1 MLRSHAHPFTWQ
13 RDPRS
18 GNHLLSYCATS
29 EPLQTVHI
37 TPSTDVRL
45 DFHFPPTVKL
55 AQRVRVL
62 ALGDGSSTPSLVGE
76 LAQGGR
82 VSTRA
87 VAGAKFKVVEVV
99 KGLDRPL
106 LQITVGLCLLWLHS
120 LFLHLPHTRLTPASM
135 HSSTPRPCP
144 PTRTPSHRQASHEAE
159 QHVDIGSSVVLTVK
173 LPATAFGPAELFWL
187 WGGDDAFAR
196 EHLHGSVLP
205 GQTLRIATMAGEQW
219 IAKDK
224 ASGTVL
230 LTTTTTDAA
239 EQSVELTAVAAPT
252 VEKKAARFVKPTRKR

>member
-62 ALGDGSSTPSLVGE
+62 ALGDGSATPSLVGE

-106 LQITVGLCLLWLHS
+106 LQITVGLC
-120 LFLHLPHTRLTPASM
+120 
-135 HSSTPRPCP
+135 
-144 PTRTPSHRQASHEAE
+144 
-159 QHVDIGSSVVLTVK
+159 
-173 LPATAFGPAELFWL
+173 
-187 WGGDDAFAR
+187 
-196 EHLHGSVLP
+196 
-205 GQTLRIATMAGEQW
+205 
-219 IAKDK
+219 
-224 ASGTVL
+224 
-230 LTTTTTDAA
+230 
-239 EQSVELTAVAAPT
+239 
-252 VEKKAARFVKPTRKR
+252 

>member
-1 MLRSHAHPFTWQ
+1 
-13 RDPRS
+13 
-18 GNHLLSYCATS
+18 
-29 EPLQTVHI
+29 VHI
-37 TPSTDVRL
+37 APSTNVKL
-45 DFHFPPTVKL
+45 DFHFPPTAKL
-55 AQRVRVL
+55 AERVRVL

-106 LQITVGLCLLWLHS
+106 LQMTVGLYLLAS
-120 LFLHLPHTRLTPASM
+120 HLPHTRLTFAS
-135 HSSTPRPCP
+135 HPPPTLPTPPTPRPCL
-144 PTRTPSHRQASHEAE
+144 PTRTPLPSQASHEAE
-159 QHVDIGSSVVLTVK
+159 QHVDIGSSVSLTVQ

-239 EQSVELTAVAAPT
+239 EQSVELSAVAAPA
-252 VEKKAARFVKPTRKR
+252 VEKKAARFVKAARKR

>member
-62 ALGDGSSTPSLVGE
+62 ALGDGSATPSLVGE

-87 VAGAKFKVVEVV
+87 CMRRLLAKHAEVTCE
-99 KGLDRPL
+99 RPR
-106 LQITVGLCLLWLHS
+106 H
-120 LFLHLPHTRLTPASM
+120 F
-135 HSSTPRPCP
+135 
-144 PTRTPSHRQASHEAE
+144 
-159 QHVDIGSSVVLTVK
+159 GS
-173 LPATAFGPAELFWL
+173 
-187 WGGDDAFAR
+187 R
-196 EHLHGSVLP
+196 
-205 GQTLRIATMAGEQW
+205 R
-219 IAKDK
+219 
-224 ASGTVL
+224 
-230 LTTTTTDAA
+230 
-239 EQSVELTAVAAPT
+239 
-252 VEKKAARFVKPTRKR
+252 RRR

>member
-1 MLRSHAHPFTWQ
+1 MLPSHAHPFTWQ

-37 TPSTDVRL
+37 APSTNVKL
-45 DFHFPPTVKL
+45 DFHFPPTAKL

-106 LQITVGLCLLWLHS
+106 LQMTVGLYLLWSYLLS
-120 LFLHLPHTRLTPASM
+120 SHLPHTRLTFASHPPHTASM
-135 HSSTPRPCP
+135 HSSHAPAHACLPAPP
-144 PTRTPSHRQASHEAE
+144 PTPGEPR
-159 QHVDIGSSVVLTVK
+159 
-173 LPATAFGPAELFWL
+173 
-187 WGGDDAFAR
+187 GG
-196 EHLHGSVLP
+196 
-205 GQTLRIATMAGEQW
+205 
-219 IAKDK
+219 
-224 ASGTVL
+224 
-230 LTTTTTDAA
+230 AA
-239 EQSVELTAVAAPT
+239 C
-252 VEKKAARFVKPTRKR
+252 

>member
-1 MLRSHAHPFTWQ
+1 MRNGQVW
-13 RDPRS
+13 
-18 GNHLLSYCATS
+18 
-29 EPLQTVHI
+29 
-37 TPSTDVRL
+37 
-45 DFHFPPTVKL
+45 
-55 AQRVRVL
+55 
-62 ALGDGSSTPSLVGE
+62 
-76 LAQGGR
+76 
-82 VSTRA
+82 
-87 VAGAKFKVVEVV
+87 
-99 KGLDRPL
+99 
-106 LQITVGLCLLWLHS
+106 LCG
-120 LFLHLPHTRLTPASM
+120 
-135 HSSTPRPCP
+135 PRPYVYAGIQCCRRGP
-144 PTRTPSHRQASHEAE
+144 GDKSCRKVGVWAVHVV
-159 QHVDIGSSVVLTVK
+159 HVDIGSSVVLTVK